1 MKENK
6 YDEPAF
12 FEQYG
17 KMNRSL
23 NGLSGAGEW
32 YLLKEMLPD
41 LKGKDVLDL
50 GCGFGWH
57 CRYAIEKGAA
67 SVIGIDIS
75 EKMLE
80 KAKEINYLQGV
91 KYGRTAL
98 EDAVFPKNHFDVVF
112 SSLTLHYIKSYDAL
126 IRNIY
131 QWLRP
136 RGSFV
141 FSVEHPVFTAQGM
154 QDWIYNETGDKLY
167 WPVDNY
173 FSEGQRDT
181 SFLGEQVIK
190 YHRTIATYLNELLKQ
205 GFKLTAVEEPMPSEA
220 MLKHFPEMKEELRRP
235 MMLLIAVNKT

>member
-17 KMNRSL
+17 KMNRSVK
-23 NGLSGAGEW
+23 GLSGAGEW
-32 YLLKEMLPD
+32 YLLKEILPD

-57 CRYAIEKGAA
+57 CRYATEKGAA
-67 SVIGIDIS
+67 SVTGIDIS
-75 EKMLE
+75 EKMLK
-80 KAKEINYLQGV
+80 KAKEINHLQGI
-91 KYGRTAL
+91 KYERTAL
-98 EDAVFPKNHFDVVF
+98 EDAVFPANHFDVVF

-126 IRNIY
+126 IRSVY

-136 RGSFV
+136 GGSFV

-167 WPVDNY
+167 WPVDKY

-181 SFLGEQVIK
+181 SFLGEHVIK
-190 YHRTIATYLNELLKQ
+190 YHRTIATYLNELLKEN
-205 GFKLTAVEEPMPSEA
+205 FKLTAVEEPMPSEE
-220 MLKHFPEMKEELRRP
+220 MLKHIPEMREELRRP
-235 MMLLIAVNKT
+235 MMLLIAVDKL